1 MDGGGRMIAV
11 ILAGGKGL
19 RLWPESRRLRPKQ
32 LCSFVKGRSMLDH
45 TIDRLVRAGANRV
58 LVITSDELF
67 PAIEELLSARPDSN
81 MIQILGEPEGK
92 NTAPAIG
99 LALSKL
105 YGESSDEV
113 IAIFPADH
121 HILDADSFRASVAT
135 ALRAAENN
143 HLTTIGIA
151 PSRPETGFG
160 YIEKMKWE
168 ISELPDVYPVQ
179 SFCEKP
185 DQNTAEYYLTSG
197 NHLWNAGIYIG
208 KQSVFIEEF
217 AHHLPAIHSHIT
229 EGYDAY
235 RAAYR
240 DLPSISI
247 DYGIAEKS
255 NRLAVVPADFGWCDL
270 GSWNALAEILPA
282 DENGNV
288 TSGEEVIILESSDC
302 IVKQEQKTIVLFD
315 VHDLLVVETGNVI
328 LVSRRHRSQDLRQLV
343 HYVEEQQRLDLL

>member
-1 MDGGGRMIAV
+1 MIAV
-11 ILAGGKGL
+11 VLAGGKGL

-32 LCSFVKGRSMLDH
+32 LCSFVQGRSMLDH
-45 TIDRLVRAGANRV
+45 TIDRLVQAGASRV
-58 LVITSDELF
+58 LVITSDELL
-67 PAIEELLSARPDSN
+67 PKIEALLAERADSN
-81 MIQILGEPEGK
+81 IIQILSEPEGK
-92 NTAPAIG
+92 NTAPAVG
-99 LALSKL
+99 LALSRL
-105 YGESSDEV
+105 YRENSDEV
-113 IAIFPADH
+113 MAVFPADH
-121 HILDADSFRASVAT
+121 HILDTRSFQASVAT

-143 HLTTIGIA
+143 HLATIGIA

-185 DQNTAEYYLTSG
+185 DRNTAESYLNSG

-208 KQSVFIEEF
+208 KQSVFVEEF
-217 AHHLPAIHSHIT
+217 MHHLPTIYNRII

-235 RAAYR
+235 RDAYQ

-255 NRLAVVPADFGWCDL
+255 NRMAVVPGDFGWCDL
-270 GSWNALAEILPA
+270 GSWSALAEVIPA
-282 DENGNV
+282 DDKGNV

-302 IVKQEQKTIVLFD
+302 IVKQAQKAIVLFD
-315 VHDLLVVETGNVI
+315 VHDLLVVETDNVI
-328 LVSRRHRSQDLRQLV
+328 LVSRRHRSQDFRQLV
-343 HYVEEQQRLDLL
+343 NYVEEQQRPDLL